1 MQQVF
6 WVALAGTLGA
16 LSRWGVTVVA
26 ERFGEDLPWGTLI
39 VNGLGSILLGFLVEA
54 AIRADWPP
62 EVKVAVGT
70 GFLGSFTTFSTFSV
84 ETVRL
89 LETGDYTAAGA
100 NVAANLIL
108 GLGGA
113 AVGIWLAMRM
123 HP

>member
-16 LSRWGVTVVA
+16 LSRWGVTVAA

-89 LETGDYTAAGA
+89 LETGEYTAAGA

-123 HP
+123 QP